1 MPRANAP
8 LRDSVASTS
17 AVRKQFVERLVALLV
32 PYAHEGIPKEDFPPG
47 VDEPYRP
54 EGLQRIDWESGELEE
69 LAAVS
74 HHAGTDVG
82 LEVVLESGTD
92 TDLASGRNRVEKWL
106 QEPNPAL
113 AWRSPDDILVDG
125 DESEREYLFGLIA
138 GIECGVHS

>member
-1 MPRANAP
+1 M
-8 LRDSVASTS
+8 
-17 AVRKQFVERLVALLV
+17 
-32 PYAHEGIPKEDFPPG
+32 PYAHEGIPKEDFPLG

-54 EGLQRIDWESGELEE
+54 EGLQRIDWESGALEE
-69 LAAVS
+69 LAGVS

-92 TDLASGRNRVEKWL
+92 TDLASGRNRLKEWL
-106 QEPNPAL
+106 QELNPAL
-113 AWRSPDDILVDG
+113 GWRSPDDLLVDG